1 MPTCFVG
8 TLPIQTSEAGI
19 MAGALEINGTLGLV
33 MVAAFACISPVSA
46 AEIDRGRALA
56 AEHCTRCHVVGDINP
71 YGGIE
76 STPSFIGMKYL
87 ADWERCFEEFYVL
100 PPHPALVRIADVSA
114 DRDES
119 RPAFVQEI
127 VLTIEDVDV
136 ILAFVRTLPSPAR

>member
-1 MPTCFVG
+1 MV
-8 TLPIQTSEAGI
+8 S
-19 MAGALEINGTLGLV
+19 ALKKIGV
-33 MVAAFACISPVSA
+33 VAAAAATQLLAQSA
-46 AEIDRGRALA
+46 AADVERGRLLA

-87 ADWERCFEEFYVL
+87 ADWERRFEEFYIL
-100 PPHPALVRIADVSA
+100 PPHPALVRIAEVTA

-119 RPAFVQEI
+119 RPVFVQEI
-127 VLTIEDVDV
+127 VLTLEDVDA

>member
-1 MPTCFVG
+1 MV
-8 TLPIQTSEAGI
+8 S
-19 MAGALEINGTLGLV
+19 ALNRIGF
-33 MVAAFACISPVSA
+33 VAAAATQIIVQSA
-46 AEIDRGRALA
+46 AADVNKGRLLA

-87 ADWERCFEEFYVL
+87 ADWERRFEEFYIL
-100 PPHPALVRIADVSA
+100 PPHPALVQIADVSA
-114 DRDES
+114 ERDDS

-127 VLTIEDVDV
+127 VLTLEDVDA

>member
-1 MPTCFVG
+1 M
-8 TLPIQTSEAGI
+8 
-19 MAGALEINGTLGLV
+19 
-33 MVAAFACISPVSA
+33 VSA
-46 AEIDRGRALA
+46 LKKIGVLAAAAATQLLAQSAAADVERGRSLA

-87 ADWERCFEEFYVL
+87 ADWERRFEEFYIL
-100 PPHPALVRIADVSA
+100 PPHPALVRIADVTA

-119 RPAFVQEI
+119 RPVFVQEI
-127 VLTIEDVDV
+127 VLTLEDVDA

>member
-1 MPTCFVG
+1 MSVA
-8 TLPIQTSEAGI
+8 LNI
-19 MAGALEINGTLGLV
+19 MGPVAVVAGALLLAP
-33 MVAAFACISPVSA
+33 AAA
-46 AEIDRGRALA
+46 ADVQRGRDLA

-87 ADWERCFEEFYVL
+87 ADWERRFEEFYIL
-100 PPHPALVRIADVSA
+100 PPHPALVRIAEVSA
-114 DRDES
+114 ERDDS

-127 VLTIEDVDV
+127 VLTLEDVDS

>member
-1 MPTCFVG
+1 M
-8 TLPIQTSEAGI
+8 
-19 MAGALEINGTLGLV
+19 
-33 MVAAFACISPVSA
+33 VSA
-46 AEIDRGRALA
+46 LKKIGVLAAAAATQLLAQSAAADVERGRSLA

-87 ADWERCFEEFYVL
+87 ADWERRFEEFYIL
-100 PPHPALVRIADVSA
+100 PPHPALVRIAEVTA

-119 RPAFVQEI
+119 RPVFVQEI
-127 VLTIEDVDV
+127 VLTLEDVDA

>member
-1 MPTCFVG
+1 MKRMLTRSGG
-8 TLPIQTSEAGI
+8 TWK
-19 MAGALEINGTLGLV
+19 LGG
-33 MVAAFACISPVSA
+33 VAAL
-46 AEIDRGRALA
+46 ALA
-56 AEHCTRCHVVGDINP
+56 AGCGTPEPEVSWHKDVSPIMQEHCTRCHVVGDINP

-87 ADWERCFEEFYVL
+87 ADWERRFEEFYIL

-114 DRDES
+114 DRDDS

-127 VLTIEDVDV
+127 VLTIEDVDA